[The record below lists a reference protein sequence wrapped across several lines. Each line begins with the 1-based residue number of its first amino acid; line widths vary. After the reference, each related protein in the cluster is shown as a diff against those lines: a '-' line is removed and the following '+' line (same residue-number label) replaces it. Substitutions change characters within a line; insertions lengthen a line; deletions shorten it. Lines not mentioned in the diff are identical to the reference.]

1 VPVHASIATGDVQS
15 TPLFHSFRAR
25 ILKISAVGLASSAL
39 VAGALVAPAMGA
51 PAASRHPAAV
61 STVRKAS
68 HPTSVHQI
76 AHPTAGL
83 QIYVARRRAQLA
95 AERKAKLGKVAHVR
109 AIQAAQR
116 RGFMAKLLVEAS
128 KFRGAPYVFGAVGPG
143 AFDCSGFT
151 RYVFGQMGI
160 ALPHTSFGQYAMTR
174 HIPASQVQ
182 PGDLLFLNGL
192 GHVAIYA
199 GDGLMWDASRPGGS
213 VQLRAPYGPF
223 LVGRVHV

>member
-1 VPVHASIATGDVQS
+1 VPVHASIAVGDAQP

-39 VAGALVAPAMGA
+39 VTGALIAPATA
-51 PAASRHPAAV
+51 TPAALRHPAAV
-61 STVRKAS
+61 HTVARAT

-83 QIYVARRRAQLA
+83 QIYVARKRAQLA
-95 AERKAKLGKVAHVR
+95 AQRKAKLQRVAHVR
-109 AIQAAQR
+109 AAQAAQR
-116 RGFMAKLLVEAS
+116 RVFMVKLLAEAS
-128 KFRGAPYVFGAVGPG
+128 THRGAPYVYGAVGPG

-151 RYVFGQMGI
+151 RYVFGGMGI

-174 HIPASQVQ
+174 HIPASQAQ
-182 PGDLLFLNGL
+182 PGDLLFLDGL

-199 GDGLMWDASRPGGS
+199 GNGLMWDASRPGGS
-213 VQLRAPYGPF
+213 VQERAPYGPF
-223 LVGRVHV
+223 LVGRVHI